1 MGVGTAALPASALAD
16 TAPLDA
22 AAPTTPTTVSADPL
36 PTVQI
41 NGVAW
46 AQTVVGNTVYVAG
59 RFTSARPAGARA
71 GTSETPRNNLLAY
84 DIRTGELITSFAPS
98 LNAQAVALAVSPD
111 GSRLYVGGDFTQAN
125 GQVRNRIAAYDTATG
140 QLVSSFRPSANSQV
154 RAIAATNTT
163 VYFGGQ
169 FSAVGSSA
177 RNRLAA
183 ARASDGALLAWA
195 PQPGVGSTAGNRDGN
210 TTTSRD
216 VMAMVLAGTNQVV
229 VGGRFDSLNGT
240 KATGV
245 GALDA
250 TTGATKTFA
259 LNGHLTNQGINS
271 AVYSLSTDGT
281 NVYGTAYDYFGPGD
295 LEGTFAASANGG
307 TVRWFADCRG
317 DTYSSFPMKGA
328 VYTASHAHDCRNIG
342 SFADTDPRSFWH
354 ANAFSIA
361 AAGVNTTAN
370 NWNGGRLAGQPAP
383 AHLAWHPLFDAGSF
397 TGQFQAGWT
406 VSANSQYVVYGGE
419 FPFVNDVAQQ
429 GLVRFALPTAAPNKV
444 KPRTSGTFAPTATMN
459 PGAVR
464 VSWPAVWDQ
473 DNEYLTYRVHRDG
486 TTGTPACEVVQPS
499 RWWKLPTY
507 SCSDTGA
514 TAGSHTY
521 RVVAVDAFGN
531 SLTSSTITA
540 TVPSGSA
547 GSASRPYDTMVDG
560 DGAVDHWRLGET
572 SGTTAY
578 DYAGPNNMTVGSGV
592 TRNVTGA
599 IAGDGDKAYRFNGTS
614 AGSAATQTAQASP
627 QVFTVEAWFQTTTTG
642 GGKIV
647 GFGNA
652 RTGLS
657 TSYDRHVYMDA
668 QGRVYFGVY
677 NGAKRTVQ
685 STAAFND
692 GRWHHVA
699 GTLSPSGL
707 ALYVDG
713 ALVSSRTD
721 VTTANPI
728 TGYWRVGGDTSWATG
743 LDWFAGQIDEV
754 AVYSRAL
761 SAAEMAD
768 HHRAGTTGQAPNTAP
783 TAAFTSA
790 VSGLAVSVDGSGSRD
805 AEGPVASHAWDFGDG
820 STGTGATA
828 SHTYA
833 AGGTYTVKL
842 TVTDA
847 AGATGTVSRAVTV
860 SAPTPPAGTVVAS
873 DAFGRDVTGGW
884 GTADLGGAWTVTGTS
899 ANATVTGGSG
909 RLSAA
914 VGGTSA
920 ATLPVS
926 VLDVAVQADVLLERA
941 PTGGGSYVSLGSRIV
956 GTTRYTTQLRFSAS
970 GSVTVSLTSV
980 VNGTETVLGS
990 YRLPATYAPGS
1001 VLRVRF
1007 EAVGDGST
1015 ALRAKA
1021 WDSASAEPAGWQ
1033 VSATDTTAGLQQA
1046 GTVRADLYHSTTAT
1060 SAQTLRMDNLQVAQL
1075 GVAAPPAN
1083 TAPTAAFT
1091 SAVSGLAVSVD
1102 GSGSRDAEGP
1112 VASHAWDFGDGS
1124 TGTGATAS
1132 HTYAAAGTYTVKL
1145 TVTDA
1150 AGATGTVSRAVTV
1163 SAPTAPEQPAN
1174 TAPTAAFTSA
1184 VSGLAVS
1191 VDGSGSRDAE
1201 GPVAS
1206 HAWDFGDGSTGTG
1219 ATASHTYAA
1228 GGTYTVKLT
1237 VTDAAGATGTVS
1249 RAVTVQAPVV
1259 VEPPADTAI
1268 ARDTFGRTVADG
1280 WGTAERGGDWTI
1292 TGTSAN
1298 PTVADGVARL
1308 SANAGSTRGG
1318 QLAIAGRDV
1327 VLQADVALAQAPAGG
1342 GSYVSLASRTVGTT
1356 RYDAQ
1361 IRFSATGSM
1370 TLSLVS
1376 AVNGAETTM
1385 GSYRLAGTYTAGTVV
1400 TVRLETVGNGSTA
1413 LRAKAWLAG
1422 SAEPATWQVTAT
1434 DTTAALQRAGD
1445 LRVQLYESS
1454 TSGRAQTLRVDD
1466 VWVGA
1471 PGTTP

>member
-1 MGVGTAALPASALAD
+1 MSSHSAAWGRSLLAGLVSLLVGVGAVTLPTPALAD
-16 TAPLDA
+16 SAPLDP

-46 AQTVVGNTVYVAG
+46 AQIVVGNTVYVAG

-84 DIRTGELITSFAPS
+84 DIRTGALITSFAPN
-98 LNAQAVALAVSPD
+98 LNAQAVSLAASPD
-111 GSRLYVGGDFTQAN
+111 GTRLYVGGDFTQAD
-125 GQVRNRIAAYDTATG
+125 GQARFRIAAYDTATG
-140 QLVSSFRPSANSQV
+140 QLVSGFRPSANSQV

-163 VYFGGQ
+163 VYLGGQ

-195 PQPGVGSTAGNRDGN
+195 PQPGVGSTAGNKDGN
-210 TTTSRD
+210 TATSRD

-250 TTGATKTFA
+250 TSGATKPFA
-259 LNGHLTNQGINS
+259 ANAFITNQGVNS

-281 NVYGTAYDYFGPGD
+281 NVYGTAYDYFGPGS
-295 LEGTFAASANGG
+295 LEGTFVAAANGG

-317 DTYSSFPMKGA
+317 DTYSSFPVAGA

-342 SFADTDPRSFWH
+342 SFADTDPKSFWH
-354 ANAFSIA
+354 GNAFSMA

-383 AHLAWHPLFDAGSF
+383 AHLAWHPIFDAGSF

-406 VSANSQYVVYGGE
+406 VSGNSQYLVYGGE

-429 GLVRFALPTAAPNKV
+429 GLVRFALPTAAPNKA
-444 KPRTSGTFAPTATMN
+444 KPRTSGPFAPTATMN

-464 VSWPAVWDQ
+464 LSWPAVWDQ

-547 GSASRPYDTMVDG
+547 GSGGRPYDTLVDS

-578 DYAGPNNMTVGSGV
+578 DYAGRNNMTVGSGV

-614 AGSAATQTAQASP
+614 TGSAATQTAQASP

-657 TSYDRHVYMDA
+657 TAYDRHIYMDA

-685 STAAFND
+685 TTAALND

-699 GTLSPSGL
+699 GTLSPGGL

-713 ALVSSRTD
+713 VLVSSRTD
-721 VTTANPI
+721 VISANGI
-728 TGYWRVGGDTSWATG
+728 TGYWRVGGDTSWSVG
-743 LDWFAGQIDEV
+743 QNWFAGQVDEV

-761 SAAEMAD
+761 SAGEMAD

-783 TAAFTSA
+783 AAAFTST
-790 VSGLAVSVDGSGSRD
+790 VNGLAVSVDGSGSRD
-805 AEGPVASHAWDFGDG
+805 AEGPVASYGWDFG
-820 STGTGATA
+820 
-828 SHTYA
+828 
-833 AGGTYTVKL
+833 
-842 TVTDA
+842 
-847 AGATGTVSRAVTV
+847 
-860 SAPTPPAGTVVAS
+860 
-873 DAFGRDVTGGW
+873 
-884 GTADLGGAWTVTGTS
+884 
-899 ANATVTGGSG
+899 N
-909 RLSAA
+909 
-914 VGGTSA
+914 
-920 ATLPVS
+920 
-926 VLDVAVQADVLLERA
+926 
-941 PTGGGSYVSLGSRIV
+941 
-956 GTTRYTTQLRFSAS
+956 
-970 GSVTVSLTSV
+970 
-980 VNGTETVLGS
+980 
-990 YRLPATYAPGS
+990 
-1001 VLRVRF
+1001 
-1007 EAVGDGST
+1007 
-1015 ALRAKA
+1015 
-1021 WDSASAEPAGWQ
+1021 
-1033 VSATDTTAGLQQA
+1033 
-1046 GTVRADLYHSTTAT
+1046 
-1060 SAQTLRMDNLQVAQL
+1060 
-1075 GVAAPPAN
+1075 
-1083 TAPTAAFT
+1083 
-1091 SAVSGLAVSVD
+1091 
-1102 GSGSRDAEGP
+1102 
-1112 VASHAWDFGDGS
+1112 GS

-1132 HTYAAAGTYTVKL
+1132 HTYAAAGTY
-1145 TVTDA
+1145 
-1150 AGATGTVSRAVTV
+1150 
-1163 SAPTAPEQPAN
+1163 
-1174 TAPTAAFTSA
+1174 
-1184 VSGLAVS
+1184 
-1191 VDGSGSRDAE
+1191 
-1201 GPVAS
+1201 
-1206 HAWDFGDGSTGTG
+1206 
-1219 ATASHTYAA
+1219 
-1228 GGTYTVKLT
+1228 
-1237 VTDAAGATGTVS
+1237 
-1249 RAVTVQAPVV
+1249 
-1259 VEPPADTAI
+1259 
-1268 ARDTFGRTVADG
+1268 
-1280 WGTAERGGDWTI
+1280 
-1292 TGTSAN
+1292 
-1298 PTVADGVARL
+1298 
-1308 SANAGSTRGG
+1308 
-1318 QLAIAGRDV
+1318 
-1327 VLQADVALAQAPAGG
+1327 
-1342 GSYVSLASRTVGTT
+1342 
-1356 RYDAQ
+1356 
-1361 IRFSATGSM
+1361 
-1370 TLSLVS
+1370 
-1376 AVNGAETTM
+1376 
-1385 GSYRLAGTYTAGTVV
+1385 
-1400 TVRLETVGNGSTA
+1400 
-1413 LRAKAWLAG
+1413 
-1422 SAEPATWQVTAT
+1422 
-1434 DTTAALQRAGD
+1434 
-1445 LRVQLYESS
+1445 
-1454 TSGRAQTLRVDD
+1454 
-1466 VWVGA
+1466 
-1471 PGTTP
+1471 